1 MLPTSRRPLSP
12 LSERGV
18 SGADKED
25 GLEISDNEGG
35 SVMTSGVWNQFLRPP
50 SPASTAELE
59 GMVVV
64 VVVEEEEEEEEEEFE
79 EWECMSASGV
89 KCIGISGVRP
99 SPERKKFNK
108 SSSSMSGVSS
118 LAPNSGKSNDIGKK
132 PKVPKRMKWN
142 GARELVLVHVVSDFD
157 FDCDEIWV
165 P

>member
-1 MLPTSRRPLSP
+1 M
-12 LSERGV
+12 

-64 VVVEEEEEEEEEEFE
+64 VVVVVVVEEEEEEFE
-79 EWECMSASGV
+79 EWVCMSASGV
-89 KCIGISGVRP
+89 KCMGISGVRP

-108 SSSSMSGVSS
+108 WSTYWRYFNLDDLPIFLNNFSHSELNTTGFFATFFRFS
-118 LAPNSGKSNDIGKK
+118 LLRVFFSYFDLAFEKLLPKKSRYI
-132 PKVPKRMKWN
+132 VF
-142 GARELVLVHVVSDFD
+142 GAA
-157 FDCDEIWV
+157 IK
-165 P
+165 